1 MATWDM
7 LNLGMWQFH
16 ELIDEL
22 LNHSFTIQ
30 TTKSKLNSMKTHNL
44 GSWIGVGVDIPTW
57 CVTSNIVIFK
67 RIYFKGMVNSLIL
80 ELFLE
85 IFYGEKK

>member
-1 MATWDM
+1 
-7 LNLGMWQFH
+7 
-16 ELIDEL
+16 
-22 LNHSFTIQ
+22 
-30 TTKSKLNSMKTHNL
+30 MKTHNL

-85 IFYGEKK
+85 IFYGKKKVTNFLIAFYISYESDIKIF

>member
-1 MATWDM
+1 
-7 LNLGMWQFH
+7 
-16 ELIDEL
+16 
-22 LNHSFTIQ
+22 
-30 TTKSKLNSMKTHNL
+30 MKTHNL
-44 GSWIGVGVDIPTW
+44 ESWIGVGVDIPTW

-85 IFYGEKK
+85 IFYGEKKVTNFLIAFYISYESDIKIF